1 MPSPPFEA
9 GPRALPR
16 HGVFTLS
23 TQLSSLLERLRGPAA
38 ARRFGRLRRGIEKE
52 GLRVDDRGVIAATF
66 HPRALGSK
74 LTHPHITTDYSEA
87 LLEYITPVYSRPD
100 EALEFLADLH
110 RYTYRHLDDEWIWP
124 ASMPSRLNG
133 NDSVPIADYG
143 SSNVGTM
150 KHVYR
155 RGLDA
160 RYGRI
165 MQSIAGIHY
174 NVSLPDDLWT
184 LLQTLDEQE
193 QVSMGEYRSSRY
205 FGLIRNFRRHSWLLL
220 YLFGASPAIDDSFL
234 DDGEIPEG
242 LERLG
247 ERTLVSRYATSLRM
261 SDLGYQNKVQDQLKI
276 CFNSLS
282 NYVNTLRH
290 AIATGWP
297 DYEALGVR
305 DGDSWRQLNA
315 NILQIENEY
324 YSDIRPKRVTRHD
337 ETPSQDLEARGVE
350 YIEVRCLDIDPF
362 ATLGIDAAQTR
373 FLDTF
378 LVWCLLSDSPWISDE
393 ECDHLDDNRR
403 LVVERGR
410 EPGLELNDR
419 GNRRGLADWSRAIV
433 AEMREV
439 AALLDQLEDGS
450 PHQQAVDAIAPRID
464 DPSLTPSAR
473 VLARL
478 EDNGEE
484 FVEAMVAIA
493 REQAAALADEPL
505 NRCRASMLED
515 LVETSHQQQREIEA
529 SDTSDFAQFL
539 SDYFS
544 RARETRALAPTDQPT
559 HSGESLK

>member
-1 MPSPPFEA
+1 M
-9 GPRALPR
+9 
-16 HGVFTLS
+16 FTLS

-52 GLRVDDRGVIAATF
+52 GLRVDDRGRIAATF

-74 LTHPHITTDYSEA
+74 LTHPHITTDYSES

-110 RYTYRHLDDEWIWP
+110 RYTYRQLDGEWIWP
-124 ASMPSRLNG
+124 ASMPSRLEG

-143 SSNVGTM
+143 TSNVGTM

-184 LLQTLDEQE
+184 LLKTLDEQE
-193 QVSMGEYRSSRY
+193 AMSMGEYRSARY

-220 YLFGASPAIDDSFL
+220 YLFGASSALDSSFL
-234 DDGEIPEG
+234 PDGSVPKG

-247 ERTLVSRYATSLRM
+247 ENTLVSRYATSLRM

-290 AIATGWP
+290 AISTAWP
-297 DYEALGVR
+297 DYAALGVR
-305 DGDSWRQLNA
+305 DGERWNQLNA

-337 ETPSQDLEARGVE
+337 ETPSQALEARGVE

-362 ATLGIDAAQTR
+362 ATLGIDAQQTR

-403 LVVERGR
+403 LVVEQGR
-410 EPGLELNDR
+410 KPGLELNDR
-419 GNRRGLADWSRAIV
+419 GQVREMAEWSHGIIAD
-433 AEMREV
+433 MREV
-439 AALLDQLEDGS
+439 ARLLDQLEEGS
-450 PHQQAVDAIAPRID
+450 PHLDAVDAFAPRID

-473 VLARL
+473 LLARL
-478 EDNGEE
+478 EETGEE
-484 FVEAMVAIA
+484 FVDAMLAIA
-493 REQAAALADEPL
+493 REQAETLASTPL
-505 NRCRASMLED
+505 NRSRQGMLDE
-515 LVETSHQQQREIEA
+515 LVETSHQQQRDIEA
-529 SDTSDFAQFL
+529 DDSTAFADFL
-539 SDYFS
+539 EDYFA
-544 RARETRALAPTDQPT
+544 RARETRALTPMDMTPPT
-559 HSGESLK
+559 GERLK